1 MKNKLGTNEY
11 LEECHSNGKKS
22 YEYCVGSNGFSWEY
36 TYDERDNELTFKNS
50 DGFGWESTYDENG
63 NELTCRNS
71 NGFSF
76 ESTYNEQGNVL
87 TYKDSDG
94 CNDKYTYEYS
104 NEIDKQVIMKN
115 IDKDKQAD
123 KLYKKLAKA
132 TKKYLKLCKSN
143 GLITPNQTID
153 DTLYVLLE
161 HIVNLRHDLETLL
174 SEEGSTDKVE
184 SKINLLLENGL
195 YNHIDSKHKPNAF
208 LVDVIYK
215 DGESASASFSS
226 DGRFYDYDN
235 TDVTDNILY
244 WKQN

>member
-1 MKNKLGTNEY
+1 MKNKLGVNED
-11 LEECHSNGKKS
+11 LKEHHSNGEVSYLYFKYSDGNS
-22 YEYCVGSNGFSWEY
+22 YECI
-36 TYDERDNELTFKNS
+36 YDERGNALTHKDS
-50 DGFGWESTYDENG
+50 DGYSSESTYDERN
-63 NELTCRNS
+63 NRLTYKNS
-71 NGFSF
+71 NGYSR
-76 ESTYNEQGNVL
+76 ECTYDERSNML
-87 TYKDSDG
+87 THKDSNG

-195 YNHIDSKHKPNAF
+195 YNHIDSKHKPNIF
-208 LVDVIYK
+208 LVDVIYR